1 LPEDLYNV
9 SLDETVE
16 CQIYDAENEIE
27 RKRQVM
33 KTVRKVFVNRPITL
47 TVTLRNPLLV
57 AINLTNLRLV
67 CASEESKPENPLEQ
81 KAVNADFECP
91 AVQFQINPNS

>member
-1 LPEDLYNV
+1 
-9 SLDETVE
+9 
-16 CQIYDAENEIE
+16 
-27 RKRQVM
+27 M

-81 KAVNADFECP
+81 KAVNSDFECP